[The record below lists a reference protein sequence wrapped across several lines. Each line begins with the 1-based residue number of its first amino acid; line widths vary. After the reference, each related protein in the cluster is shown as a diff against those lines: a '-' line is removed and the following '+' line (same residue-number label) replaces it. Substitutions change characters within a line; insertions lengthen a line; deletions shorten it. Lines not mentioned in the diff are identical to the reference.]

1 MVKTSKKVSA
11 AKAAAKRAMT
21 LRSLNK
27 RLKTV
32 ESNVRAEETKKF
44 YLPQNETQLISTSS
58 SLTMLNVINPMIQGD
73 LASNIDGISYS
84 LRGIA
89 FRFLVHNTSS
99 TAAIVRVAVIRAKS
113 GFSMS
118 TTGESL
124 LLGTAQNGLDY
135 SSASE
140 YQRYYSPINTK
151 KYDVIMQRTFK
162 LGAKNSTYTSNMDC
176 NKIIRGYKAFKNRK
190 EFVNSSGN
198 PDTPYY
204 IVGWCI
210 DTNMDFTPITVEV
223 TGETTFYYKD
233 N

>member
-1 MVKTSKKVSA
+1 MVKTSKKIVA
-11 AKAAAKRAMT
+11 AKATAKRAMT

-27 RLKTV
+27 RLKNV

-44 YLPQNETQLISTSS
+44 YLPQNETQLLSTSGP
-58 SLTMLNVINPMIQGD
+58 LTMLNVINPMIQGD
-73 LASNIDGISYS
+73 LASNIDGVSYS

-89 FRFLVHNTSS
+89 MRFLVHNTTG
-99 TAAIVRVAVIRAKS
+99 TAAIVRIAVVRAKS
-113 GFSMS
+113 GFNM
-118 TTGESL
+118 TTQGESL

-135 SSASE
+135 AGANE
-140 YQRYYSPINTK
+140 YQRYYCPINTK

-162 LGAKNSTYTSNMDC
+162 LGAKNSTYTSNIDS
-176 NKIIRGYKAFKNRK
+176 NKIIRGYKSFKNRK
-190 EFVNSSGN
+190 EFVNAAGN

-204 IVGWCI
+204 IVGWCV
-210 DTNMDFTPITVEV
+210 DTNMDFTPISIEV